1 MAGFVPQSLFL
12 VGLVACC
19 LRWDQSPIARLRS
32 PILFFRQK
40 RSGDRVCLRV
50 VENLGEE
57 GRCLQKVIATLSRV
71 DQLRECGPL
80 DALLQSGSKFAAQF
94 PVVSAHK
101 AGQAPSVQMRRV
113 GPSLVFWPLWHATRA
128 IPCPKPGWHLGHD
141 LGASSQG

>member
-57 GRCLQKVIATLSRV
+57 SV
-71 DQLRECGPL
+71 PL
-80 DALLQSGSKFAAQF
+80 MPGQTTPTAFGIRYDDETMNLTPLNF
-94 PVVSAHK
+94 P
-101 AGQAPSVQMRRV
+101 
-113 GPSLVFWPLWHATRA
+113 
-128 IPCPKPGWHLGHD
+128 
-141 LGASSQG
+141 

>member
-40 RSGDRVCLRV
+40 RAGDRVCLRG

-57 GRCLQKVIATLSRV
+57 SV
-71 DQLRECGPL
+71 PL
-80 DALLQSGSKFAAQF
+80 I
-94 PVVSAHK
+94 
-101 AGQAPSVQMRRV
+101 AGQTTPTPAGIRYDDGTMTLTALNFP
-113 GPSLVFWPLWHATRA
+113 
-128 IPCPKPGWHLGHD
+128 
-141 LGASSQG
+141 